1 MGPKWHW
8 NMKIQ
13 LFHTFAVEY
22 MIYVP
27 VPEWD
32 RANNFTGQQLYEAYH
47 DGGVVTGRGMEIP
60 YPDQSDKIEIIQ

>member
-27 VPEWD
+27 VSEWH
-32 RANNFTGQQLYEAYH
+32 RGNNFTGQQIYEAYH
-47 DGGVVTGRGMEIP
+47 DGGVVTGHGMEIP
-60 YPDQSDKIEIIQ
+60 FPDQSDEIEIIQ